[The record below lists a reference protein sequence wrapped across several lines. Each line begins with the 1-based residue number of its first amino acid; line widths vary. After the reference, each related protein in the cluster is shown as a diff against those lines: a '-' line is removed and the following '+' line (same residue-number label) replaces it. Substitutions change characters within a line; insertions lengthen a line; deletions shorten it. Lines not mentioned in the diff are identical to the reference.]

1 MVQAAG
7 ILPSLETSWGLEVL
21 EDRAALGREG
31 REGRAELLEERADQE
46 AWVLSWSG
54 RRVQEEEELEG
65 RAVLARE
72 DRVDRVEAV
81 EADREGREGRE
92 VWRPKEAG
100 ARELPS
106 FSLQRPVLHLEAVE
120 AGAGPVQ
127 RVVEA
132 EAGLL
137 LQQAEAEAG
146 LLDASRQDL
155 DLWEEEVREARAVRL
170 NQAEAEAVEV
180 RRPAWAEAQE
190 PLQMWAA
197 QKEAARER
205 PQAARAEAS
214 PDLPPSAEAEAAR
227 RQTTE
232 SPVLEEA
239 DLHQRAGARAEDSE
253 VHPFHPSHPLA
264 EAAQAASA
272 HPAAPSCWAHRRDG
286 RGREMACAG
295 CNCAVAHT
303 ASSIH

>member
-1 MVQAAG
+1 M
-7 ILPSLETSWGLEVL
+7 
-21 EDRAALGREG
+21 
-31 REGRAELLEERADQE
+31 
-46 AWVLSWSG
+46 LSWSG

-65 RAVLARE
+65 RAALDPEGRE
-72 DRVDRVEAV
+72 VREVAEAAGQEV
-81 EADREGREGRE
+81 REGQGVREGRE
-92 VWRPKEAG
+92 VWRPKEAV

-106 FSLQRPVLHLEAVE
+106 FSLPRPVLRLEAEE

-127 RVVEA
+127 QA
-132 EAGLL
+132 EVAVAGLQ
-137 LQQAEAEAG
+137 LQQAEAVAG
-146 LLDASRQDL
+146 LLDANRQGL
-155 DLWEEEVREARAVRL
+155 DLWVEVREAVAGLL

-190 PLQMWAA
+190 PLQTWAA
-197 QKEAARER
+197 QTEAARER

-239 DLHQRAGARAEDSE
+239 DLHQRAEARAEDSE

>member
-21 EDRAALGREG
+21 EDRAALV

-72 DRVDRVEAV
+72 DREDREEAV

-127 RVVEA
+127 RA
-132 EAGLL
+132 E
-137 LQQAEAEAG
+137 EAEAG

-214 PDLPPSAEAEAAR
+214 PALPPSAEAEAAR

-295 CNCAVAHT
+295 CNCAVAHI